1 MDKLKQDHQLV
12 TEGLV
17 RTVADLYSISPES
30 LAGLD
35 RMGDKSASNVAGAIV
50 ASKSNTLDRLI
61 HGLGI
66 RMIGAQAAKLL
77 AQEVGDLADLF
88 TMPAEEIERIE
99 GFGPNMAKSVRSW
112 FDRPENRALVERL
125 RGRGV
130 AMAGMPKQAAA
141 GGLSGKSFVL
151 TGTLEKYT
159 REQASA
165 EIERRGGKVSSSV
178 SKKTDFVVA
187 GSEAGSKLGKAQ
199 KLGVK
204 VIDEEAFT
212 KMLEG
217 ADESQ

>member
-1 MDKLKQDHQLV
+1 
-12 TEGLV
+12 
-17 RTVADLYSISPES
+17 
-30 LAGLD
+30 
-35 RMGDKSASNVAGAIV
+35 
-50 ASKSNTLDRLI
+50 
-61 HGLGI
+61 
-66 RMIGAQAAKLL
+66 
-77 AQEVGDLADLF
+77 
-88 TMPAEEIERIE
+88 
-99 GFGPNMAKSVRSW
+99 
-112 FDRPENRALVERL
+112 VERL
-125 RGRGV
+125 RERGV